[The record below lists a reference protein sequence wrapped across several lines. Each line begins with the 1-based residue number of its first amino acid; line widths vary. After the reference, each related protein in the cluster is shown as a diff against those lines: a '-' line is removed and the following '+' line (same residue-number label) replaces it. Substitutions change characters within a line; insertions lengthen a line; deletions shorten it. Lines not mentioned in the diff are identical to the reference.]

1 MALVIP
7 NVGEALILDNAL
19 KTASPEALIL
29 KLYTNNYDCI
39 NSSVAGSF
47 TEMTGVSGYVAK
59 TLTRAGWGA
68 AVGGSPS
75 SSTYGTPQVFSWTG
89 AATIVGYFL
98 VGAVSG
104 TLYWAER
111 LYAGAGQVFA
121 NGDSLTVTPKIT
133 FASVVND

>member
-1 MALVIP
+1 MTLVIP
-7 NVGEALILDNAL
+7 NVGEALMLDNSL
-19 KTASPEALIL
+19 KNATPEALIL
-29 KLYTNNYDCI
+29 KLYTNNFDA
-39 NSSVAGSF
+39 VAGTVAGNL
-47 TEMTGVSGYVAK
+47 TEQAAASGYTAK

-75 SSTYGTPQVFSWTG
+75 SSTYGTPQIFSWTG

-111 LYAGAGQVFA
+111 LYAGAGQAFA
-121 NGDSLTVTPKIT
+121 NGDSLTITPKIT
-133 FASVVND
+133 FGSVTSD